1 MHTTPRSRV
10 ELQEFILFNHNY
22 SNWSCAFN
30 KEKYFL
36 LYNLNVASVK
46 CLYLYTPRND
56 SMKGWVRRRRRMG
69 GGNWAIKGPALYG
82 GWVKRGGAVLSF
94 VPEFRIWTENHLFDH
109 LF

>member
-1 MHTTPRSRV
+1 MG
-10 ELQEFILFNHNY
+10 
-22 SNWSCAFN
+22 
-30 KEKYFL
+30 KEKE
-36 LYNLNVASVK
+36 K
-46 CLYLYTPRND
+46 D
-56 SMKGWVRRRRRMG
+56 G